1 MNTRHTDARSWD
13 VDLSTRQ
20 SVHPITR
27 YTPISGTASTTAA
40 DLLTIDR
47 NDAQVNMVLNP
58 SIEGTDIGE
67 YTASGSA
74 ISRVS
79 TQADTGTYSLQI
91 DPTNAAANEGFYYDI
106 PSTGYS
112 NDTQFITAQCTVRGA
127 SASGTFKIEIL
138 PAGGTPGTGALAT
151 SATHTLTTSFVN
163 VNVQYGIPG
172 GTSDTGYRIAFV
184 SQAHHNINMFV
195 DKTQRVFIC
204 LFICFYMFI
213 WFICVDKLF
222 LGVLFVFIFCFLIC
236 CLHCLYVFYM
246 FAICFNRFLYD
257 LYMFLYVFDLFFM

>member
-127 SASGTFKIEIL
+127 SASGPLK
-138 PAGGTPGTGALAT
+138 
-151 SATHTLTTSFVN
+151 
-163 VNVQYGIPG
+163 
-172 GTSDTGYRIAFV
+172 
-184 SQAHHNINMFV
+184 
-195 DKTQRVFIC
+195 
-204 LFICFYMFI
+204 
-213 WFICVDKLF
+213 
-222 LGVLFVFIFCFLIC
+222 
-236 CLHCLYVFYM
+236 
-246 FAICFNRFLYD
+246 
-257 LYMFLYVFDLFFM
+257 